1 MDLNKILENFIAK
14 YFEKKLLPGIR
25 ETACRLNRQYGGG
38 QSAAQAAGSGG
49 QAAGGTGQASGP
61 LACGKDYYVN
71 CFGFQ
76 TSFMM
81 RYMLMAFGAV
91 CLLLLAV
98 AAVVNREALEG
109 VKIFGTFF
117 ILCFILWLVSKRQS
131 GFIVYGLKWIYID
144 RPGKKQEFSFET
156 LKEIKVVKKLTL
168 VFESAEC
175 VIPLEGVQYMDFMAF
190 MEKNYPKAVKAVPK
204 DVYDKAMRKHAASW
218 GNRM

>member
-14 YFEKKLLPGIR
+14 YFEKKLMPEIR
-25 ETACRLNRQYGGG
+25 ETACRLNRQYGGV
-38 QSAAQAAGSGG
+38 QSAAQDTGGAG
-49 QAAGGTGQASGP
+49 QAFGP
-61 LACGKDYYVN
+61 LVCGKDYYVN

-81 RYMLMAFGAV
+81 RYMLMTFGAV

-117 ILCFILWLVSKRQS
+117 ILCFILWLVSKKQS
-131 GFIVYGLKWIYID
+131 GFIVYGPKWIYID

-156 LKEIKVVKKLTL
+156 LKKMRVVKKLTL

>member
-14 YFEKKLLPGIR
+14 YFEKKLMPEIR
-25 ETACRLNRQYGGG
+25 ETACRLNRQYGGR
-38 QSAAQAAGSGG
+38 QSAAQDTGSAG
-49 QAAGGTGQASGP
+49 QAFGP
-61 LACGKDYYVN
+61 LVCGKDYYVN

-117 ILCFILWLVSKRQS
+117 ILCFILWLVSKKQS
-131 GFIVYGLKWIYID
+131 GFIVYGPKWIYID

-156 LKEIKVVKKLTL
+156 LKKMRVVKKLTL

-175 VIPLEGVQYMDFMAF
+175 VIPLEGIQYMDFMAF